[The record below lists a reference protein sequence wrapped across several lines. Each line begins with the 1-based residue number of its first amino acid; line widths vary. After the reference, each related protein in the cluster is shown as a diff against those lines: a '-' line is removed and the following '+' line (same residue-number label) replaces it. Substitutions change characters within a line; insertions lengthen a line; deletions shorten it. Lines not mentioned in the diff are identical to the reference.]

1 MLQPAAAFESLRDA
15 AVARASRPL
24 PVVFASSV
32 AGGALLSASGA
43 LVVAVVGG
51 SPQLLLA
58 APGLARLIGGM
69 VFPAGLM
76 QVLFMRAD
84 LLTTS
89 MAHLALPALLPRAA
103 AEGAVA
109 AAAAAPP
116 PAPGAGRVGVLLAVT
131 AAGNLVGSVAVAA
144 AFSVCVFGA
153 DPAIASFVAAS
164 AAAKCSLPA
173 GAAFVKGVLANA
185 LVNVAVYQATCAK
198 TPGGKIAALW
208 PPIMT
213 FVALGLEHSV
223 ANAFLLPLAAF
234 GGHVSWLAVAG
245 NLIPVA
251 LGNHVGALL
260 FSSMAL
266 LSASA
271 ATRTQALAALAPWA
285 AAALRGTAAK

>member
-58 APGLARLIGGM
+58 APGLARLVAGM

-84 LLTTS
+84 LLTTT

-103 AEGAVA
+103 AEGAA

-144 AFSVCVFGA
+144 AFSACVFGA

-271 ATRTQALAALAPWA
+271 ATRTQALAALTPWA

>member
-58 APGLARLIGGM
+58 APGLARLVAGM

-103 AEGAVA
+103 AEGAA
-109 AAAAAPP
+109 AAAAPPP

-144 AFSVCVFGA
+144 AFSACVFGA

-271 ATRTQALAALAPWA
+271 ATRTQALAALTPWA

>member
-1 MLQPAAAFESLRDA
+1 
-15 AVARASRPL
+15 
-24 PVVFASSV
+24 
-32 AGGALLSASGA
+32 
-43 LVVAVVGG
+43 
-51 SPQLLLA
+51 
-58 APGLARLIGGM
+58 
-69 VFPAGLM
+69 
-76 QVLFMRAD
+76 
-84 LLTTS
+84 
-89 MAHLALPALLPRAA
+89 
-103 AEGAVA
+103 
-109 AAAAAPP
+109 
-116 PAPGAGRVGVLLAVT
+116 VLLAVT

-144 AFSVCVFGA
+144 AFAACVFGA
-153 DPAIASFVAAS
+153 DPTIASFVATS

-223 ANAFLLPLAAF
+223 ANMFLLPLAAF

-260 FSSMAL
+260 FSSLAL

-271 ATRTQALAALAPWA
+271 ATRAQALAALAPWA
-285 AAALRGTAAK
+285 VRATAALRGTAAK